1 ETVRQYGMER
11 LDEAGEVA
19 ATRDRHRDGLL
30 ELAERIAPGL
40 HGPEQRQWLE
50 VLDHEAA
57 NLAAAPDRAL
67 EAHGQRALRLCVA
80 LTFWWK
86 LRGLFQPAERGF
98 VLALDAADPSPS
110 ALRAQGL
117 FGRGYLAAYALNIEV
132 AANALE
138 EAREIAEAV
147 KDKSTLARS
156 QMMI

>member
-1 ETVRQYGMER
+1 
-11 LDEAGEVA
+11 
-19 ATRDRHRDGLL
+19 
-30 ELAERIAPGL
+30 
-40 HGPEQRQWLE
+40 
-50 VLDHEAA
+50 DHEAA
-57 NLAAAPDRAL
+57 NLAAALDRAL
-67 EAHGQRALRLCVA
+67 ETDGERALRLCVA

-156 QMMI
+156 QMMIGWLALLVDPLGSREMSERARVVAWECGDDWALITSIVNLAYAHFLRNEFDD